1 MQRLLTIS
9 NSSETTEEIGAAL
22 AKLLRKG
29 DIISIS
35 GELGAG
41 KTCLIR
47 GIVRALGGGQNVTSA
62 SFTLLSMYDASIP
75 VYHFDAYRLEDSAQA
90 LHLGLDDYI
99 FGDGITIIEWGDR
112 ILNILPDGCLF
123 IEIEYLDDED
133 RRITMFSDSKDWQD
147 RLSVLRRSWRH

>member
-1 MQRLLTIS
+1 MQRLITVS
-9 NSSETTEEIGAAL
+9 NSTETTQEIGAAL

-47 GIVRALGGGQNVTSA
+47 GIVGALGGGQNVTSA
-62 SFTLLSMYDASIP
+62 SFTLLSVYASSIP

-112 ILNILPDGCLF
+112 ISNILLDGCLF

-133 RRITMFSDSKDWQD
+133 RRITMFSDSKDWQN
-147 RLSVLRRSWRH
+147 RLSELGKSWKR

>member
-1 MQRLLTIS
+1 MQRFLTIS
-9 NSSETTEEIGAAL
+9 DSPETTEEIGATI
-22 AKLLRKG
+22 AKILRKG

-47 GIVRALGGGQNVTSA
+47 GMVVALGGGQNVTSA
-62 SFTLLSMYDASIP
+62 SFTLLSRYDASIP
-75 VYHFDAYRLEDSAQA
+75 IYHFDAYRLEDSAQA

-112 ILNILPDGCLF
+112 ISDILPDECLF
-123 IEIEYLDDED
+123 IEIEYLGDEA
-133 RRITMFSDSKDWQD
+133 RRITLLSDSKKWQD
-147 RLSVLRRSWRH
+147 RLSELGRSWKR